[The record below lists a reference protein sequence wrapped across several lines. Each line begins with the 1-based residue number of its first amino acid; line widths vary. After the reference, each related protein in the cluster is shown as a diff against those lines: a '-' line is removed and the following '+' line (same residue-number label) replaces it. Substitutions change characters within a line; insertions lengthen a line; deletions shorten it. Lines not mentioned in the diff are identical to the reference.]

1 MSLLK
6 AFFSFLVNRRLH
18 VAKGKWTWKWRGLC
32 WAQNFKSTTSA
43 WGLKSK
49 ISSWRLVLSLNCYSS
64 WGQRGICAVITV
76 SPEQEVRTFFGKQW
90 KDKIKVLPPPLFFIR
105 KEETRKEGRKRRKGR
120 RIEETKEKTP
130 NISFFPTPIN
140 DSIKL
145 SRESKWYWPCL
156 PIFLETLTLLHKV
169 PCVFP

>member
-64 WGQRGICAVITV
+64 WGQWGICAIITV
-76 SPEQEVRTFFGKQW
+76 SPEQGVRTFFRKQW
-90 KDKIKVLPPPLFFIR
+90 KDKIRVLPPPPFFHKKGRDKERR
-105 KEETRKEGRKRRKGR
+105 KEKKEGKKDRRNKGKKPKHLILPNSHKWLYKVIQRK
-120 RIEETKEKTP
+120 
-130 NISFFPTPIN
+130 
-140 DSIKL
+140 
-145 SRESKWYWPCL
+145 
-156 PIFLETLTLLHKV
+156 
-169 PCVFP
+169 